1 MKEQV
6 RYSSAQT
13 EIEISMLRV
22 SNWHKHFQGTCS
34 FSVLDKHGIGS
45 FFKKNSHKVE
55 KYKKREFTQLS
66 LLR

>member
-34 FSVLDKHGIGS
+34 FSALDKYGIGS
-45 FFKKNSHKVE
+45 FF
-55 KYKKREFTQLS
+55 
-66 LLR
+66 

>member
-13 EIEISMLRV
+13 EIEIFMLRV
-22 SNWHKHFQGTCS
+22 SNWNKNFQGTCS
-34 FSVLDKHGIGS
+34 FSILDKYGIGS
-45 FFKKNSHKVE
+45 FKKNSHKVE